1 VGNRR
6 RHYMHP
12 TFYRRRVDPNNL
24 GSQDHS
30 FMKERRNEQVTI
42 ALTRPQI
49 KCVIRLPLSGLQR
62 LTVRE
67 QL

>member
-6 RHYMHP
+6 RNDMHP

-30 FMKERRNEQVTI
+30 LLKERRNEQVTI
-42 ALTRPQI
+42 GVGAFTTVGGTRLVSSGGPI
-49 KCVIRLPLSGLQR
+49 IRAAPR
-62 LTVRE
+62 T
-67 QL
+67 